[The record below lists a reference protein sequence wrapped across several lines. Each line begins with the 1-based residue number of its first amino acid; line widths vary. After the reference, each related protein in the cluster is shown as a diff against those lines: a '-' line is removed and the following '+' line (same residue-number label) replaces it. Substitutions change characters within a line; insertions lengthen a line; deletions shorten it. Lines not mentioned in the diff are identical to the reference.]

1 MISQNAVNNLAV
13 LKYASQEFTILL
25 LNLFFSAILKDFD
38 FKKTDK
44 KWDKGQN
51 GADFVIWR
59 TKSM

>member
-1 MISQNAVNNLAV
+1 MNNLAV
-13 LKYASQEFTILL
+13 LKYVSQEFTILL

-51 GADFVIWR
+51 GADFVI
-59 TKSM
+59 